1 MNMSDHSF
9 DVEWRY
15 VVPPRNETRI
25 TISQRQ
31 DGPFRE
37 DVVGGEGHYH
47 VSVEVYWRGQWV
59 HREGS
64 SSGAYSS
71 WQEAFLAAIA
81 KWQEECTK

>member
-25 TISQRQ
+25 TIRQRQ

-47 VSVEVYWRGQWV
+47 VSVEV
-59 HREGS
+59 
-64 SSGAYSS
+64 
-71 WQEAFLAAIA
+71 
-81 KWQEECTK
+81 